1 MALLVLL
8 LSLPLSSLSAQSS
21 WDSFDQ
27 TLRQLKQEIE
37 LLSYQIASTQSS
49 LTASQDELAKLKKL
63 LQEREI
69 QYQESVASWTRL
81 NESLKTSE
89 SSLRKTKGWLIGS
102 VAVNLV
108 IIAVGCFAIF

>member
-1 MALLVLL
+1 
-8 LSLPLSSLSAQSS
+8 
-21 WDSFDQ
+21 
-27 TLRQLKQEIE
+27 LRQLKQEIE

-63 LQEREI
+63 LQERET

-89 SSLRKTKGWLIGS
+89 SSLRKTRGWLIGS
-102 VAVNLV
+102 LAVNLV
-108 IIAVGCFAIF
+108 YRCRMLPYILAYLCKTYTLYIIRSMVYNN